1 VNNEGAPRK
10 PATADAD
17 YAAGIVAQ
25 MSLEDKTALACA
37 DFAAVAHL
45 GLPPLSFT
53 DGGNGVRVADD
64 ATAFPACVSLAAAFD
79 EELAYRFGS
88 AVGQEARSAGHNVL
102 LGPALDIAR
111 TPLGGRLPE
120 AFGEDPYLTGALGA
134 AYVHGVQRSVVAMVK
149 HFVVNNFETGRTGSG
164 WPPPDRGPAVDI
176 HVSRRALEEIY
187 FPPFR
192 RALLDAGAGSVMGS
206 YNQVNGCYACQSPE
220 LMAIL
225 KDQWGWEGFVAPDF
239 MFAVRDPLAAARAG
253 LDLPGLDNAE
263 GRRPDDFTS
272 GRIGR
277 DRLDDIV
284 TRMVGT
290 MVTHGLLDRTAAVP
304 GPPATESLDLAAEAA
319 VAGSVLLVNRAE
331 ALPLREDVTSLAV
344 IGPAGLDAIYV
355 MGGSPTVKLHPD
367 RVVTPLA
374 AIRQRAG
381 RAARVGH
388 AQGSWGDIP
397 LPGIPPALLSAARA
411 PGSPAFPGVLAE
423 YVDGP
428 VERPGKRITRTE
440 PGIDVTEPPAGFG
453 PQWHAS
459 WTTVLTPAQDGHHRF
474 SLAVAGKGS
483 LYLDGALVAEGARE
497 AIRFIDGPSYA
508 LQAAV
513 PLVAGRPV
521 TIRVEYETGPA
532 LSVEEFGL
540 RPTVQLGWQ
549 PPDSLVDDAAALAA
563 GCDAAVVIV
572 NQASGEGMDRQS
584 LALPGD
590 QDRLIE
596 AVAQNNPRTVIVL
609 NTPGPTLM
617 PWLDKVAAVLQVWYP
632 GEQFGTALASM
643 LFGDADP
650 GGRLP
655 VTFPAHAGQGPV
667 QAVGQYPGIGGVATY
682 SEDMLVGYRFFT
694 ANNQQP
700 LFPFGH
706 GLSFARFAYEN
717 LRIERPQHDEIQVS
731 FGIVNEAP
739 RPGCE
744 VAQLY
749 LRCPDQAAEPPFQ
762 LKGFQRVCL
771 GAGERRDVTFT
782 LSSMDLAAWSDPDG
796 WMVHPGSYEVLIGA
810 SSADV
815 RLSASVEV
823 TEEPPVSRST
833 ACSELGENVS

>member
-1 VNNEGAPRK
+1 MNNERAPRK

-17 YAAGIVAQ
+17 YAAGIVAK

-120 AFGEDPYLTGALGA
+120 AFGEDPHLTGALGA
-134 AYVHGVQRSVVAMVK
+134 AYVHGVQRNVVAMVK

-206 YNQVNGCYACQSPE
+206 YNQVNGCYACQNPE
-220 LMAIL
+220 LMATL
-225 KDQWGWEGFVAPDF
+225 KDEWGWEGFVAPDF
-239 MFAVRDPLAAARAG
+239 MLAVRDPLAAARAG
-253 LDLPGLDNAE
+253 LDLPGLDDAE

-284 TRMVGT
+284 TRMVRT

-304 GPPATESLDLAAEAA
+304 GPPAAESLDLAAEAA

-397 LPGIPPALLSAARA
+397 LPGIPPALLSAAQV
-411 PGSPAFPGVLAE
+411 PGSPAGPGVLAE

-440 PGIDVTEPPAGFG
+440 PGIDMTEPPAGFG

-483 LYLDGALVAEGARE
+483 LYLDGALMAAGARE

-513 PLVAGRPV
+513 PLVAG
-521 TIRVEYETGPA
+521 GP
-532 LSVEEFGL
+532 S
-540 RPTVQLGWQ
+540 P
-549 PPDSLVDDAAALAA
+549 
-563 GCDAAVVIV
+563 
-572 NQASGEGMDRQS
+572 SG
-584 LALPGD
+584 
-590 QDRLIE
+590 
-596 AVAQNNPRTVIVL
+596 
-609 NTPGPTLM
+609 
-617 PWLDKVAAVLQVWYP
+617 
-632 GEQFGTALASM
+632 
-643 LFGDADP
+643 
-650 GGRLP
+650 
-655 VTFPAHAGQGPV
+655 
-667 QAVGQYPGIGGVATY
+667 
-682 SEDMLVGYRFFT
+682 
-694 ANNQQP
+694 
-700 LFPFGH
+700 
-706 GLSFARFAYEN
+706 
-717 LRIERPQHDEIQVS
+717 
-731 FGIVNEAP
+731 
-739 RPGCE
+739 
-744 VAQLY
+744 
-749 LRCPDQAAEPPFQ
+749 
-762 LKGFQRVCL
+762 
-771 GAGERRDVTFT
+771 
-782 LSSMDLAAWSDPDG
+782 SSMRLDP
-796 WMVHPGSYEVLIGA
+796 
-810 SSADV
+810 
-815 RLSASVEV
+815 R
-823 TEEPPVSRST
+823 SR
-833 ACSELGENVS
+833 

>member
-1 VNNEGAPRK
+1 MNHERAPGQT
-10 PATADAD
+10 ATDVGRAAD
-17 YAAGIVAQ
+17 IVAK
-25 MSLEDKTALACA
+25 MTFADKIALACA

-53 DGGNGVRVADD
+53 DGGNGVRVAGD

-79 EELAYRFGS
+79 EQLAYRFGS
-88 AVGQEARSAGHNVL
+88 AVGQEAHGAGHNVL

-111 TPLGGRLPE
+111 TPLGGRQAE
-120 AFGEDPYLTGALGA
+120 AFGEDPYLTGVLGA
-134 AYVHGVQRSVVAMVK
+134 AYVRGAQRSVVAMVK

-164 WPPPDRGPAVDI
+164 WPVSDRGPAVDI

-192 RALLDAGAGSVMGS
+192 RALTDAGAGSVMGS
-206 YNQVNGCYACQSPE
+206 YNQVNGCYACQNPE
-220 LMAIL
+220 LLATL
-225 KDQWGWEGFVAPDF
+225 KDRWGWDGFVAPDF

-253 LDLPGLDNAE
+253 LDLPGLDDAE
-263 GRRPDDFTS
+263 GRRPEDFTS

-277 DRLDDIV
+277 DRLDDVV

-304 GPPATESLDLAAEAA
+304 GPPAAENLDLAAEAA

-331 ALPLREDVTSLAV
+331 ALPLGEDVTSLAI

-381 RAARVGH
+381 TAVRVGH
-388 AQGSWGDIP
+388 AQGSWGDVP
-397 LPGIPPALLSAARA
+397 LPGIPPALLSTPQV
-411 PGSPAFPGVLAE
+411 PGTQAGPGVLAE

-428 VERPGKRITRTE
+428 VERPGKRVTRTE
-440 PGIDVTEPPAGFG
+440 PGLDVTEPPAGFG

-474 SLAVAGKGS
+474 SLAVAGKSS
-483 LYLDGALVAEGARE
+483 LYLDGALVAHGARE

-513 PLVAGRPV
+513 PLAAGRPV

-532 LSVEEFGL
+532 LSVAEFGL
-540 RPTVQLGWQ
+540 RPTVRLGWQ
-549 PPDSLVDDAAALAA
+549 PPDSLIDDAAALAA
-563 GCDAAVVIV
+563 RCDAAVVIV

-590 QDRLIE
+590 QDRLIT

-617 PWLDKVAAVLQVWYP
+617 PWLDKVAAALQVWYP
-632 GEQFGTALASM
+632 GEQFGPALASV
-643 LFGDADP
+643 LFGDEDP

-655 VTFPAHAGQGPV
+655 VTFPAHPGQGPV
-667 QAVGQYPGIGGVATY
+667 QALEQYPGIGGVAAYT
-682 SEDMLVGYRFFT
+682 EDILVGYRFFA

-706 GLSFARFAYEN
+706 GLSFARFGYEN
-717 LRIERPQHDEIQVS
+717 LTIRRTGPGEIQVS
-731 FGIVNEAP
+731 FGVVNDSP
-739 RPGCE
+739 RPGYE

-749 LRCPDQAAEPPFQ
+749 LRCPAAAAEPPLQ
-762 LKGFQRVCL
+762 LKGFQRVHL
-771 GAGERRDVTFT
+771 GAGERRAVTFT
-782 LSSMDLAAWSDPDG
+782 LTSTDLAAWSDPAG
-796 WMVHPGSYEVLIGA
+796 WTVHPGSYEVLIGA

-815 RLSASVEV
+815 RLGASVEV
-823 TEEPPVSRST
+823 PGP
-833 ACSELGENVS
+833 AQKLGETGS